1 MDIIGS
7 RQISVDSLRFGDLEA
22 ADELQD
28 IAIVA
33 FGLLPFIEWKA
44 LRVSSITVAVL
55 NMFSVSIPRNKPS
68 TRINACKAA

>member
-28 IAIVA
+28 IAIAA
-33 FGLLPFIEWKA
+33 FGPLPIDRVEA
-44 LRVSSITVAVL
+44 LRFLQSTVAVL
-55 NMFSVSIPRNKPS
+55 NIF
-68 TRINACKAA
+68 